1 MFENTR
7 SVHNRTLGEMLELGI
22 RKVLMEL
29 KDYALI
35 EQEEK
40 RTEREILSL
49 SQKRANLLKLREE
62 FGNIR
67 T

>member
-7 SVHNRTLGEMLELGI
+7 SVHNRTFGEVLEMEI